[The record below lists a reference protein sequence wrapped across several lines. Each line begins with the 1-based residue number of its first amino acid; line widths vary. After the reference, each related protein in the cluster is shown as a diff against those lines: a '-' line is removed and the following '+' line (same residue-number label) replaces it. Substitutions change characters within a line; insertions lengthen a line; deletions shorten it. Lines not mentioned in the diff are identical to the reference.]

1 MVIVP
6 DGMIGGDGT
15 VELSLSEKIAIIVRN
30 LPTAAD
36 YAALRMRAVNFTRQA
51 PGSARELPAQHA
63 VFTAA
68 CAARGWTAG
77 GSVGQIGD
85 GLRAWSAVIRLVHNG
100 TYDVVVVDTWDRL
113 AATEAGRMRVLGMLR
128 DAGVR
133 LLIARDG
140 IDTADWIGAGLVD
153 SLIGPPV
160 VGKARAAASR

>member
-1 MVIVP
+1 
-6 DGMIGGDGT
+6 MIGGDGT